1 MKKNYL
7 LFELDVVD
15 NKSKELLEELQ
26 DLARERGFSVRK
38 VYSAIKDKEGNLK
51 FLKGVRTETRQ
62 KIIYKLKND
71 EFVSL
76 IDFKDSLALSWK
88 VSCIIDTEDKKRLK
102 EFKSLFNYIF
112 DLVNG
117 VESANNSLEPS
128 SVFGKDE
135 DDDYKLFEE
144 NYSNLFELYLYI
156 NENKFRLKIQEILY
170 LTKRID
176 YLNSRLK
183 DICSLMEISP
193 SL

>member
-26 DLARERGFSVRK
+26 DLARERGFSIRK
-38 VYSAIKDKEGNLK
+38 VYSAIKDKEGHLK

-176 YLNSRLK
+176 
-183 DICSLMEISP
+183 
-193 SL
+193 